1 MFLFTPIGVTSS
13 PVEQA
18 IAYHN
23 ALAPVVAE
31 ASTTSTSTESA
42 ITVLPK
48 KAKKTNGVTVKTYVD
63 TNSPSVAIEVQN
75 YFAKTPVMSK
85 IARCES
91 GNRQFDSRGNVLR
104 GKVNSKDVGVMQINE
119 RYHATRA
126 KALGY
131 DIHTLDGNLGY
142 AARLYK
148 EQGTSPWLAS
158 SACWG
163 AVVASNS

>member
-1 MFLFTPIGVTSS
+1 MFLFTQIGVTSS

-18 IAYHN
+18 IVYHN

-48 KAKKTNGVTVKTYVD
+48 KKISASQTQVD
-63 TNSPSVAIEVQN
+63 TYSPLVAAEVKE
-75 YFAKTPVMSK
+75 YFANTPILAS

-91 GNRQFDSRGNVLR
+91 GNRQFDASGNVLR
-104 GKVNSKDVGVMQINE
+104 GRVNSSDVGVMQINE
-119 RYHATRA
+119 RYHAARA

-131 DIHTLDGNLGY
+131 DLHTLEGNLGY
-142 AARLYK
+142 AAKLYK
-148 EQGTSPWLAS
+148 EQGTRPWISSSP
-158 SACWG
+158 CWG